1 MNISVQE
8 RVLRVISE
16 VLDQKQQEIK
26 LDVSL
31 RDELQVDSL
40 KQMTL
45 FIALEDEF
53 LHTIPPE
60 EAEGLVTVKDVV
72 EFIQRKMEEPSL
84 V

>member
-1 MNISVQE
+1 MNVSVQE

-16 VLDQKQQEIK
+16 VLDQKQNEIR

-53 LHTIPPE
+53 QRSIPPE
-60 EAEGLVTVKDVV
+60 EADGLVTVNDVI
-72 EFIQRKMEEPSL
+72 EFIQRKLKEPSL
-84 V
+84 I